1 MKRFR
6 MKWTALFSLS
16 RRFIFYA
23 KLPQRKRQRFFRLL
37 NSIYTSTLLTDNCS
51 FMNCLIYDSNIF
63 FRYRFFFKLS
73 YLASSFFGNFFRNLL
88 GNKFKFFD
96 VFIRN
101 LICIYV
107 FQAIFFSI
115 VIKFRSIK
123 LELSGK
129 FCILDNFVSEIS
141 WSFH

>member
-1 MKRFR
+1 MNGP
-6 MKWTALFSLS
+6 LFAFQTLHFLCKAASKKEAAILS
-16 RRFIFYA
+16 
-23 KLPQRKRQRFFRLL
+23 
-37 NSIYTSTLLTDNCS
+37 SIEFDLTSTLLTDNCS

-96 VFIRN
+96 VFVRN

-141 WSFH
+141 RSFH

>member
-1 MKRFR
+1 MNGSLFAFQTLHFLCKAASKKEAAILSSIEFDLYKHTLNRQLFIYELSNL
-6 MKWTALFSLS
+6 WLEHFFSLS
-16 RRFIFYA
+16 I
-23 KLPQRKRQRFFRLL
+23 
-37 NSIYTSTLLTDNCS
+37 
-51 FMNCLIYDSNIF
+51 
-63 FRYRFFFKLS
+63 FFKLS

-141 WSFH
+141 RSFH

>member
-63 FRYRFFFKLS
+63 FRYRFFFKLF